1 MDLSLRTMLEGLFE
15 AHYYFY
21 KLIMDKTFF
30 SSNLNRGLATLAL
43 IGLVVALGAYAY
55 YTMQQSKYLYTGP
68 TTISVMGE
76 GEAVGVPDIGK
87 FTFSVTES
95 GKEAAAAQEASA
107 TKINSII
114 AALKEAGVEEKDIKT
129 EYYNMY
135 PKYKY
140 EQAPCPYGSYCPGEQ
155 VQDGFEVTQTIA
167 VKVRQL
173 DKSGALLALAGD
185 KGATNISSLEFT
197 IDDPQTLKEQARSK
211 AIANAKEKAKVLAKE
226 LDVRLI
232 KMVGYYEDEGVVSP
246 YAYGMG
252 GDMMMKAESASFEAP
267 QLPTGENTT
276 NSKVTITYQVK

>member
-1 MDLSLRTMLEGLFE
+1 
-15 AHYYFY
+15 
-21 KLIMDKTFF
+21 MDKTFF
-30 SSNLNRGLATLAL
+30 SSNLNRNLATIAL
-43 IGLVVALGAYAY
+43 VGLVVALGAYAY
-55 YTMQQSKYLYTGP
+55 YTIQQSKYLYTGP
-68 TTISVMGE
+68 TTISVSGD

-95 GKEAAAAQEASA
+95 AGEAASAQEASG

-114 AALKEAGVEEKDIKT
+114 EALKATGVEEKDIKT

-173 DKSGALLALAGD
+173 DKSGELLALVGD

-197 IDDPQTLKEQARSK
+197 IDDPEVLKEQARIK
-211 AIANAKEKAKVLAKE
+211 AIANAKEKAKDLAKE
-226 LDVRLI
+226 LDVRLV
-232 KMVGYYEDEGVVSP
+232 KMVGYYEEDGGVRP
-246 YAYGMG
+246 YYDYGMG
-252 GDMMMKAESASFEAP
+252 GDMMKAESAEFSAP
-267 QLPTGENTT
+267 QVPTGENTT
-276 NSKVTITYQVK
+276 TSRVTITYQVR